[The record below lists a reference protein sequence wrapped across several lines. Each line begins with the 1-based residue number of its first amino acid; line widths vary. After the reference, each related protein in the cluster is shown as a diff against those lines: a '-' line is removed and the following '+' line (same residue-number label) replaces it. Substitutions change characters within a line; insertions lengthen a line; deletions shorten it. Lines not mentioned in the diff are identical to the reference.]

1 MKNIYYMAPFARHCW
16 HGNSNAQQLDKSK
29 TPKWIGNRRAWWK
42 ICDKMQFSANS
53 CFWRFMIPPV
63 SSQRHKLQCFLPT
76 KMEWREWTQESKLE
90 KSKTTPIQHIPKS
103 LCCFIFV
110 WWGLMRFDEVCRF
123 AVQGNDP
130 CTFGSTR
137 SPGAAAARVVW
148 SPGFML
154 CYQRLGRCQDAWDLF
169 WFWWILLVCLS
180 LSFWERFGPWN
191 HEWK

>member
-1 MKNIYYMAPFARHCW
+1 MDWQQEGVVKDLWQNAILRQFLFLEIY
-16 HGNSNAQQLDKSK
+16 D
-29 TPKWIGNRRAWWK
+29 
-42 ICDKMQFSANS
+42 
-53 CFWRFMIPPV
+53 
-63 SSQRHKLQCFLPT
+63 SSGFLPETQTSVLSPDKDGMKRMDPRIKTREIKNNTNPTYT
-76 KMEWREWTQESKLE
+76 K
-90 KSKTTPIQHIPKS
+90 IP
-103 LCCFIFV
+103 LLFHFC
-110 WWGLMRFDEVCRF
+110 LMRFDEVCRF

-180 LSFWERFGPWN
+180 LSFWERFGSWN